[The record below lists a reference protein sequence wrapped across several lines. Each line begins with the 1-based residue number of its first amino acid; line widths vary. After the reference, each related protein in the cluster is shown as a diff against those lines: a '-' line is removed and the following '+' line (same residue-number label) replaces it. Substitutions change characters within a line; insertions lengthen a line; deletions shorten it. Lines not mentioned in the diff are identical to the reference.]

1 MVFFKKKRIKKEPV
15 WHKCR
20 NCGEVIYHNDLID
33 NLSICP
39 VCGNYFR
46 MEATDRINMLIDAGS
61 FKEQN
66 KSLKSLDPLGFS
78 DLIPYKERLE
88 KTIAKCKMNESVVT
102 GTAKMEGMGIALA
115 VFDFRFMGGSMGYV
129 TGEKLVRLIE
139 YAARKKR
146 PLIIVSASGGAR
158 MQEGA
163 LSLLQ
168 MARTAAAIAMFA
180 KTGMPYI
187 SVLTDPTTGGVAA
200 SFAMLGDIAIA
211 EPKALIGFAGPRVIE
226 DTIGHKLPDGFQR
239 SEFLLEHGF
248 LDKIVER
255 KSLKEE
261 IVKILKIL
269 IHVE

>member
-1 MVFFKKKRIKKEPV
+1 MALFKKRKVKKEAI
-15 WHKCR
+15 WYKCR
-20 NCGEVIYHNDLID
+20 SCGEIIYHNDLIE

-39 VCGNYFR
+39 ICGNYFR
-46 MEATDRINMLIDAGS
+46 MTASDRINMLSDKGS
-61 FKEQN
+61 FREMD
-66 KSLKSLDPLGFS
+66 KSLKSRDPLGFT

-88 KTIAKCKMNESVVT
+88 KAIEKCKMNESVIT
-102 GTAKMEGMGIALA
+102 GIATIEGIDIA
-115 VFDFRFMGGSMGYV
+115 IAAFDFRFMGGSMGYV

-139 YAARKKR
+139 YATRKKK

-168 MARTAAAIAMFA
+168 MARTSAALAMFA
-180 KTGMPYI
+180 KVEKPYI

-200 SFAMLGDIAIA
+200 SFAMLGDINIA

-226 DTIGHKLPDGFQR
+226 DTIGHKLPSGFQK

-248 LDKIVER
+248 LDKIIER

-261 IVKILKIL
+261 IVKIMRIL
-269 IHVE
+269 INDK